1 MSEIEQRIQE
11 LKEKKARQFFEI
23 ESLSVV
29 NDTAF
34 LKFGKTV
41 AEIMLLEKQLVR
53 ESQNPLH
60 EN

>member
-1 MSEIEQRIQE
+1 MSDLNQRIQD
-11 LKEKKARQFFEI
+11 LKVKKARQFFEI

-29 NDTAF
+29 HDTAF

-41 AEIMLLEKQLVR
+41 AEIMKLEKELVR
-53 ESQNPLH
+53 EAENPLD